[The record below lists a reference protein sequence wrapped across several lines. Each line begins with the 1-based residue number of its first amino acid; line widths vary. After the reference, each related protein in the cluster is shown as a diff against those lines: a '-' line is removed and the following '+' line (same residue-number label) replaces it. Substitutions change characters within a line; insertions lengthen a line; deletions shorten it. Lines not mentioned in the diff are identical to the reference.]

1 MELLSSACDLD
12 VMSQCIKKKGK
23 CGKRAAILTLVIDF
37 LVTTREDAWTREDGG
52 GGITLFDLIRL
63 VEGPPV
69 IDCIVEGSVNLE
81 GSSKEPP
88 PKLPICVDG

>member
-1 MELLSSACDLD
+1 M
-12 VMSQCIKKKGK
+12 
-23 CGKRAAILTLVIDF
+23 
-37 LVTTREDAWTREDGG
+37 
-52 GGITLFDLIRL
+52 LFDLIRL